1 MPTDSNPVTINLD
14 ALADLAGKVAVVQ
27 SDLDAATQ
35 AERQATLDL
44 LTAVLAKAKPGLPA
58 ICSRPVLAESSG
70 NDALKSWNGG
80 DSKTRAAWRG
90 ICIAG
95 DDEEVREGRRDDNR
109 GPIAGCGLWLRPDLS
124 LAELAY
130 DGSWSRW
137 QGEGSAWSAT
147 VTEYSDLAAAIAA
160 GWNKLDPEDVAK
172 VLADAMTAVLAGK
185 ASDRAK
191 AMRERAGK
199 LSAIAALL

>member
-1 MPTDSNPVTINLD
+1 MPTDSNPDTINLA
-14 ALADLAGKVAVVQ
+14 ALGELAGQAAAVQ
-27 SDLDAATQ
+27 SDLDAAATR
-35 AERQATLDL
+35 EREASLAL
-44 LTAVLAKAKPGLPA
+44 LAAVLTKAKPGLPA
-58 ICSRPVLAESSG
+58 ICSRPVLAESGG
-70 NDALKSWNGG
+70 NDPLRTWNGG
-80 DSKTRAAWRG
+80 DSTTRAAWRG
-90 ICIAG
+90 VCIAG

-147 VTEYSDLAAAIAA
+147 VSEYPDIGAAIAA

-185 ASDRAK
+185 ATERAK

-199 LSAIAALL
+199 LSAVAALL